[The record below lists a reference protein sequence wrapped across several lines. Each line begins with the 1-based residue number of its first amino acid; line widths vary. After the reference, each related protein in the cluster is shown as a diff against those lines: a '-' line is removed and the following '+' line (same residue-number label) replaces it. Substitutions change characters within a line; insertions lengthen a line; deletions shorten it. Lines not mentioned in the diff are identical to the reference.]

1 MSAIRELIR
10 RFKAD
15 GHHAAFDAFQFARE
29 SVARAIVS
37 AMQRPRFGAL
47 GRGSVVWKPRMLTN
61 PRFMQ
66 IGSNVTIRSNAR
78 LEAIRHYKGATF
90 SPELRI
96 GDGTFIEHD
105 AHIACAQS
113 VSIGED
119 VLMASG
125 VFISDHNHSLDAQK
139 LHPLE
144 GALVAKPVAIGDG
157 CWLGERCVILPGVTL
172 GARTIVG
179 AGAVVTKSFPANST
193 VAGIPAKEI
202 RKPAP

>member
-1 MSAIRELIR
+1 MSALRELMR
-10 RFKAD
+10 RFKTD
-15 GHHAAFDAFQFARE
+15 GHHAAFDAMHFARE
-29 SVARAIVS
+29 SLARALVS
-37 AMQRPRFGAL
+37 AAQRRRFGTL
-47 GRGSVVWKPRMLTN
+47 GSGSVVWKTRMLTN
-61 PRFMQ
+61 PRFMH

-78 LEAIRHYKGATF
+78 LEAIRHYKGATY
-90 SPELRI
+90 SPDLTI

-113 VSIGED
+113 VSIGKD

-125 VFISDHNHSLDAQK
+125 VFISDHNHSLDPQK

-144 GALVAKPVAIGDG
+144 GALVTKPVAIGDG

-172 GARTIVG
+172 GPRTIVG

-193 VAGIPAKEI
+193 VAGIPAKEL
-202 RKPAP
+202 RKPVP